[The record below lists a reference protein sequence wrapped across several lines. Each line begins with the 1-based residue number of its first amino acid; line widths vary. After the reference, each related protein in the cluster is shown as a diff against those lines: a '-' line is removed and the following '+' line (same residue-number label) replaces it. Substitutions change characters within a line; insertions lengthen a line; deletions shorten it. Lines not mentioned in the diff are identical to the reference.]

1 MDNKVYFVDD
11 SWNFVKYTVNF
22 KNFTITYAQKGGY
35 KTKEDAEKEKMKA
48 DLNYQK
54 DLEKIKK
61 IANARYTFKEYVMYW
76 LDECFLPN
84 TDTSTKSIGN
94 WAIRNLIL
102 PNIRKDIL
110 LSYITADYVND
121 IIETCIPIC
130 YSAGETVCKYLRKIV
145 YDAYA
150 QGFLSRNIKD
160 ELMNAKRK
168 KPNIILL
175 SKQELS
181 LLLKEASKHPAFYFE
196 ILLALFVGLRSGE
209 IMGLRYGDFEEKAHT
224 VRISRQYTTNYTL
237 AESNDHYEL
246 VYTMEEKN
254 PKANSSRLLKIP
266 EFIFEELEK
275 KKAHN
280 QIIIQNLK
288 KKGRTDLDEDYI
300 SISQTGHRK
309 RKGTLASALK
319 RTCNQAGIRRISLHS
334 LRHHFATMLLEQDMP
349 LETISKL
356 LGHKN
361 VLTTFNIY
369 VGIIDANED
378 TSKALDTLLPMVT
391 EG

>member
-1 MDNKVYFVDD
+1 MAKISAILNEQLIMIITK
-11 SWNFVKYTVNF
+11 WLQEVKNPEAKCIKITVL
-22 KNFTITYAQKGGY
+22 
-35 KTKEDAEKEKMKA
+35 KTKGEVKAEYKFHDKSIDTKYVLFTFED
-48 DLNYQK
+48 
-54 DLEKIKK
+54 IKK
-61 IANARYTFKEYVMYW
+61 YSG
-76 LDECFLPN
+76 LD
-84 TDTSTKSIGN
+84 
-94 WAIRNLIL
+94 
-102 PNIRKDIL
+102 
-110 LSYITADYVND
+110 
-121 IIETCIPIC
+121 
-130 YSAGETVCKYLRKIV
+130 
-145 YDAYA
+145 
-150 QGFLSRNIKD
+150 LSRILAI
-160 ELMNAKRK
+160 EAIEQK
-168 KPNIILL
+168 K
-175 SKQELS
+175 KQ
-181 LLLKEASKHPAFYFE
+181 
-196 ILLALFVGLRSGE
+196 R
-209 IMGLRYGDFEEKAHT
+209 
-224 VRISRQYTTNYTL
+224 
-237 AESNDHYEL
+237 
-246 VYTMEEKN
+246 
-254 PKANSSRLLKIP
+254 
-266 EFIFEELEK
+266 EELEK